1 MNLRRLRTMV
11 AIAEAPSFTAAGA
24 ALGLSHG
31 AVSLHVKELEAELG
45 VALVDRARRP
55 PVLTDRGAALVEH
68 ARRMLAIADEI
79 AGLGSATA
87 LVGTL
92 AVGIVPSAM
101 AVLAPPALAAL
112 RAAHPGL
119 RLRIRTGL
127 SADLALMVRSGE
139 LDAAL
144 TTAPEAAIPGLRAR
158 EAAREPL
165 EAIAPD
171 SGGADAA
178 QDARALLQGRPFI
191 WFSRRTWAGQMIE
204 RRIEEMGLGVD
215 AAMEVDSLE
224 AVEALVRHGLGVS
237 VAPRR
242 AGAGR
247 LGIRAAPLGDPQL
260 WRALALLERHRNPR
274 ARLAD
279 ALLAAVQAAQ
289 QATPR

>member
-1 MNLRRLRTMV
+1 MDLRRLRTMV

-79 AGLGSATA
+79 AGLGAAEA

-101 AVLAPPALAAL
+101 AGLAPPALAAL
-112 RAAHPGL
+112 RAAHPRL
-119 RLRIRTGL
+119 RLRIRAGL

-165 EAIAPD
+165 EAIAP
-171 SGGADAA
+171 AAA
-178 QDARALLQGRPFI
+178 QGGDARALLQGRPFI

-204 RRIEEMGLGVD
+204 RRIEEMGLSVD

-242 AGAGR
+242 AGVGRAG
-247 LGIRAAPLGDPQL
+247 IAAAPLGDPPL
-260 WRALALLERHRNPR
+260 WRALALLERPRNPR

-279 ALLAAVQAAQ
+279 ALLAAVRAARQAA
-289 QATPR
+289 AR

>member
-1 MNLRRLRTMV
+1 MDLRRLRTMV

-79 AGLGSATA
+79 AGLGAAEA
-87 LVGTL
+87 LVGTM

-101 AVLAPPALAAL
+101 AGLAPPALAAL
-112 RAAHPGL
+112 RAAHPRL
-119 RLRIRTGL
+119 RLRIRAGL

-165 EAIAPD
+165 EAIAP
-171 SGGADAA
+171 AAA
-178 QDARALLQGRPFI
+178 QGGDARALLQGRPFI

-204 RRIEEMGLGVD
+204 RRIEEMGLSVD

-242 AGAGR
+242 AGVGRAG
-247 LGIRAAPLGDPQL
+247 IAAAPLGDPPL
-260 WRALALLERHRNPR
+260 WRALALLERPRNPR

-279 ALLAAVQAAQ
+279 ALLAAVRAARQAA
-289 QATPR
+289 AR

>member
-1 MNLRRLRTMV
+1 V
-11 AIAEAPSFTAAGA
+11 P
-24 ALGLSHG
+24 
-31 AVSLHVKELEAELG
+31 
-45 VALVDRARRP
+45 LVDRARRP

-101 AVLAPPALAAL
+101 AGLAPPALAAL

-165 EAIAPD
+165 EAIAP
-171 SGGADAA
+171 AAA
-178 QDARALLQGRPFI
+178 QGGDARALLQGRPFI

-247 LGIRAAPLGDPQL
+247 LGIRAAPLGDPPL

>member
-1 MNLRRLRTMV
+1 M
-11 AIAEAPSFTAAGA
+11 P
-24 ALGLSHG
+24 
-31 AVSLHVKELEAELG
+31 
-45 VALVDRARRP
+45 LVDRARRP

-101 AVLAPPALAAL
+101 AGLAPPALAAL

-165 EAIAPD
+165 EAIAP
-171 SGGADAA
+171 AAA
-178 QDARALLQGRPFI
+178 QGGDARALLQGRPFI

-247 LGIRAAPLGDPQL
+247 LGIRAAPLGDPPL
-260 WRALALLERHRNPR
+260 WRALALLERPRNPR

-279 ALLAAVQAAQ
+279 ALLAAVRAARQAA
-289 QATPR
+289 AR

>member
-1 MNLRRLRTMV
+1 MDLRRLRTMV

-101 AVLAPPALAAL
+101 AGLAPPALAAL
-112 RAAHPGL
+112 RAAHPRL
-119 RLRIRTGL
+119 RLRIRAGL

-165 EAIAPD
+165 EAIAP
-171 SGGADAA
+171 AAA
-178 QDARALLQGRPFI
+178 QGGDARALLQGRPFI

-247 LGIRAAPLGDPQL
+247 LGIRAAPLGDPPL

>member
-24 ALGLSHG
+24 ALGLNHG

-79 AGLGSATA
+79 AGLGAAEA

-101 AVLAPPALAAL
+101 AGLAPPALAAL
-112 RAAHPGL
+112 RAAHPRL
-119 RLRIRTGL
+119 RLRIRAGL

>member
-1 MNLRRLRTMV
+1 MDLRRLRTMV

-79 AGLGSATA
+79 AGLGAAEA

-101 AVLAPPALAAL
+101 AGLAPPALAAL
-112 RAAHPGL
+112 RAAHPRL
-119 RLRIRTGL
+119 RLRIRAGL

-165 EAIAPD
+165 EAIAP
-171 SGGADAA
+171 AAA
-178 QDARALLQGRPFI
+178 QGGDARALLQGRPFI

-247 LGIRAAPLGDPQL
+247 LGIRAAPLGDPPL

>member
-31 AVSLHVKELEAELG
+31 AVSLHVRDLEAELG

-79 AGLGSATA
+79 AGLGAAEA

-101 AVLAPPALAAL
+101 AGLAPPALAAL

-165 EAIAPD
+165 EAIAP
-171 SGGADAA
+171 AAA
-178 QDARALLQGRPFI
+178 QGGDARALLQGRPFI

-247 LGIRAAPLGDPQL
+247 LGIRAAPLGDPPL

>member
-1 MNLRRLRTMV
+1 MDLRRLRTMV

-31 AVSLHVKELEAELG
+31 AVSLHVRDLEAELG

-101 AVLAPPALAAL
+101 AGLAPPALAAL

-247 LGIRAAPLGDPQL
+247 LGIRAAPLGDPPL

-289 QATPR
+289 QATQR

>member
-31 AVSLHVKELEAELG
+31 AVSLHVRALEAELG

-101 AVLAPPALAAL
+101 AGLAPPALAAL

-247 LGIRAAPLGDPQL
+247 LGIRAAPLGDPPL

-289 QATPR
+289 QATQR

>member
-79 AGLGSATA
+79 AGLGAAEA

-101 AVLAPPALAAL
+101 AGLAPPALAAL
-112 RAAHPGL
+112 RAAHPRL
-119 RLRIRTGL
+119 RLRIRAGL

-165 EAIAPD
+165 EAIAP
-171 SGGADAA
+171 AAA
-178 QDARALLQGRPFI
+178 QGGDARALLQGRPFI

-204 RRIEEMGLGVD
+204 RRIEEMGLSVD

-242 AGAGR
+242 AGVGRAG
-247 LGIRAAPLGDPQL
+247 IAAAPLGDPPL
-260 WRALALLERHRNPR
+260 WRALALLERPRNPR

-279 ALLAAVQAAQ
+279 ALLAAVRAARQAA
-289 QATPR
+289 AR

>member
-101 AVLAPPALAAL
+101 AGLAPPALAAL

-247 LGIRAAPLGDPQL
+247 LGIRAAPLGDPPL
-260 WRALALLERHRNPR
+260 WRALALLERPRNPR

-279 ALLAAVQAAQ
+279 ALLAAVRAARQAA
-289 QATPR
+289 AR